1 MVLMNQR
8 SKEIQAQLMKS
19 YSILMG
25 RAMNL
30 CKGMPNRRDSAT
42 DLLHE
47 TVTKTLDYF
56 AKGKELPLDE
66 MHFWMIT
73 VMDNTA
79 KNYKKSARVRLE
91 TQLSETDD
99 EESGSENRAT
109 AKYRNDH
116 TDPNVKKVNVIEA
129 ENKYFPRSLSMQLS
143 PENKLNMN
151 QCWEALGSEG
161 QEIISLNL
169 IGKDALTTKQIA
181 KKMRK
186 PLGTLCVLLNR
197 YKTQLH
203 DCLSGAV

>member
-8 SKEIQAQLMKS
+8 NKEIQTQLMKS
-19 YSILMG
+19 YSSLMA

-30 CKGMPNRRDSAT
+30 CKEMPNRRDSAT
-42 DLLHE
+42 ELLHE
-47 TVTKTLDYF
+47 TVAKTLDYF
-56 AKGKELPLDE
+56 AKGKELPLGE
-66 MHFWMIT
+66 MHFWMLT

-91 TQLSETDD
+91 TQLRETDD
-99 EESGSENRAT
+99 DEAGNENRTT
-109 AKYRNDH
+109 AKYRSDH
-116 TDPNVKKVNVIEA
+116 TDQNIKKVNVIEA

-151 QCWEALGSEG
+151 QCWEALGPEG

-169 IGKDALTTKQIA
+169 ISKDALTTKQIA

>member
-8 SKEIQAQLMKS
+8 NKEIQTQLMKS
-19 YSILMG
+19 YSALMA

-30 CKGMPNRRDSAT
+30 CKGMPNRHDSAT
-42 DLLHE
+42 ELLHE
-47 TVTKTLDYF
+47 TVAKTLDYF
-56 AKGKELPLDE
+56 AKGKEIPLGE
-66 MHFWMIT
+66 MHFWMLT

-91 TQLSETDD
+91 TQLHEIDD
-99 EESGSENRAT
+99 DDASNENRT
-109 AKYRNDH
+109 TVRYRSDH
-116 TDPNVKKVNVIEA
+116 TDQNIKKVNVIEA
-129 ENKYFPRSLSMQLS
+129 ENKYFPRSLSLQLS
-143 PENKLNMN
+143 PENKLSMS
-151 QCWEALGSEG
+151 QCWEALGPEG

>member
-8 SKEIQAQLMKS
+8 NKEIQTQLMKS
-19 YSILMG
+19 YSALMA

-30 CKGMPNRRDSAT
+30 CKGMPNRQDSAT
-42 DLLHE
+42 ELLHE
-47 TVTKTLDYF
+47 TVAKTLDYF
-56 AKGKELPLDE
+56 AKGKEIPLGE
-66 MHFWMIT
+66 MHFWMLT

-91 TQLSETDD
+91 TQLHEIDD
-99 EESGSENRAT
+99 DDASNENRT
-109 AKYRNDH
+109 TVRYRSDH
-116 TDPNVKKVNVIEA
+116 TDQNIKKVNVIEA
-129 ENKYFPRSLSMQLS
+129 ENKYFPRSLSLQLS
-143 PENKLNMN
+143 PENKLSMS
-151 QCWEALGSEG
+151 QCWEALGPEG